1 MEQTSSS
8 PKVKMIKQD
17 AIIKIEI
24 GTGFLKKL
32 QHLLLYI
39 TQDLTT
45 EQLENYKK
53 IVQEGSEFTEEWMDS
68 LNTISFLLKEIEA
81 KADEQGFIFE
91 MNVDDLPA
99 SVVENETPP
108 TSEEN

>member
-1 MEQTSSS
+1 MEQA

-17 AIIKIEI
+17 ALIKIEI

-32 QHLLLYI
+32 QHLLLHI
-39 TQDLTT
+39 TQDLTP

-53 IVQEGSEFTEEWMDS
+53 VIEQGGEFTEEWMDS

-91 MNVDDLPA
+91 MNIDDLPSSIA
-99 SVVENETPP
+99 EEETTPKEN
-108 TSEEN
+108 

>member
-1 MEQTSSS
+1 MEQA

-17 AIIKIEI
+17 ALIKIEI
-24 GTGFLKKL
+24 GTAFLKKL
-32 QHLLLYI
+32 QHLLLHI
-39 TQDLTT
+39 TQDLTP

-53 IVQEGSEFTEEWMDS
+53 IIEEQGEFTEDWMDS

-91 MNVDDLPA
+91 MNIDDLP
-99 SVVENETPP
+99 SSIVEEETTPK
-108 TSEEN
+108 EN

>member
-1 MEQTSSS
+1 MEQA

-17 AIIKIEI
+17 ALIKIEI
-24 GTGFLKKL
+24 GTAFLKKL
-32 QHLLLYI
+32 QHLLLHI
-39 TQDLTT
+39 TQDLTP

-53 IVQEGSEFTEEWMDS
+53 VIEEQGEFTEDWMDS

-91 MNVDDLPA
+91 MNIDDLPA
-99 SVVENETPP
+99 STTEEETTPKEN
-108 TSEEN
+108 

>member
-1 MEQTSSS
+1 MEQA

-17 AIIKIEI
+17 ALIKIEI
-24 GTGFLKKL
+24 GTAFLKKL
-32 QHLLLYI
+32 QHLLLHI
-39 TQDLTT
+39 TQDLTP

-53 IVQEGSEFTEEWMDS
+53 VIEEQGEFTEDWMDS

-91 MNVDDLPA
+91 MNIDDLP
-99 SVVENETPP
+99 SSIVEEETTPK
-108 TSEEN
+108 EN